1 MYKLSQQ
8 NFFIAINFID
18 KQKKL
23 LIDLN
28 EIQPVS

>member
-8 NFFIAINFID
+8 KFFIAINFID

-28 EIQPVS
+28 EIQPVF